1 MRIAQKNIL
10 NKDLSDKIIGAA
22 LNVYNILGR
31 GFLEK
36 VYENALCL
44 ELKRSNIPYECQ
56 KQIKVLY
63 REQMVG
69 DYISDI
75 VVDNK
80 IILEVKATLETPGY
94 HEAQILNYLKATGF
108 NLGYLLNFG
117 SKDKLYFK
125 RFVFSV

>member
-108 NLGYLLNFG
+108 KLGYLLNFG

>member
-63 REQMVG
+63 RKQMVG

-94 HEAQILNYLKATGF
+94 HEAQILNYLKASG
-108 NLGYLLNFG
+108 LQVGLILNF
-117 SKDKLYFK
+117 SRSVEVK
-125 RFVFSV
+125 RMVL